1 MSTLN
6 KVPVFWSGVPVVGGG
21 VSTFYF
27 NGSHV
32 GFLADLSA
40 FFTSVGAYIAGGVT
54 FSFPNSG
61 DLIDDATGNLVGTW
75 SEPPEASVAS
85 SGIGQFANGVGCR
98 IVWPTS
104 GTTNNR
110 RVKGS
115 TFLVPLTVGCYTGS
129 GHLDDT
135 IRGNMQTAAAALLG
149 ASTPEM
155 VIWTRPVGGAGGAS
169 HTVVGALVP
178 DQVSWL
184 RSRRT

>member
-1 MSTLN
+1 MANLN
-6 KVPVFWSGVPVVGGG
+6 KVPVIWSGVPVVGGG

-27 NGSHV
+27 NGVHT

-54 FSFPNSG
+54 FSFPSSG
-61 DLIDDATGNLVGTW
+61 DLIDDVTGALTGTW
-75 SEPPEASVAS
+75 TEPSQPSVAS
-85 SGIGQFANGVGCR
+85 SGIGQFANGVGTR
-98 IVWPTS
+98 VVWPTS
-104 GTTNNR
+104 GVTNNR

-115 TFLVPLTVGCYTGS
+115 TFLVPLTVGVYTGS

-135 IRGNMQTAAAALLG
+135 IRGNIDTAATALFS
-149 ASTPEM
+149 ASAGEM
-155 VIWTRPVGGAGGAS
+155 VIWTRPVAGAGGQS
-169 HTVVGALVP
+169 STVIGADVP

>member
-1 MSTLN
+1 MPTLI
-6 KVPVFWSGVPVVGGG
+6 KCPVSWTGVPVVGDG

-27 NGSHV
+27 NDVHT

-40 FFTSVGAYIAGGVT
+40 FFTSVGLVIAGGTT
-54 FSFPNSG
+54 FSFPTSG

-75 SEPPEASVAS
+75 TEPAQASVLSA
-85 SGIGQFANGVGCR
+85 GIGQFANGVGAR
-98 IVWPTS
+98 VVWGTS

-135 IRGNMQTAAAALLG
+135 IRGNLRTAALSLMS
-149 ASTPEM
+149 ASAGEM
-155 VIWTRPVGGAGGAS
+155 VIWTRPVAGAGGKS
-169 HTVVGALVP
+169 QEVVGAEVP
-178 DQVSWL
+178 DRVSWL